1 MLNMKKKNNN
11 AVAKSDKEELITALD
26 IGSSHLRLLS
36 GYVGPDK
43 QIRIRGYKEI
53 KSVGY
58 SNGEINDI
66 GKLAGSIAS
75 IVQQFQNEYGIEVK
89 DVVTGVPGHVIQGE
103 NQQGNITVS
112 SGQVTETDRNR
123 AIENAAAG
131 LQQLNRN
138 DFVVIHKNPQNYS
151 TESSENIVN
160 PIGFY
165 AKRLDVNVHFIGCKG
180 LYKKNIEQ
188 AVSMISSNIHSKNVI
203 YVGNAVSAAAI
214 TENEKEIGV
223 IQADIGGGTI
233 SFTVYDAGKQLIS
246 QGISDGGDYI
256 TNSIAREFA
265 IPKQSAEELKLKY
278 GIASPDIIPDDQ
290 KNYQLKVE
298 VPTQF
303 SNQTEEVTITLGELS
318 AVIYRCLGSMFEL
331 LFQRITS
338 HGKSFL
344 KSLDIGAGVV
354 LTGGTAMLRGIDTV
368 LSDYINYYTQNPA
381 NEFLHCNSKVRIG
394 VPVGL
399 RMCDDIRIPNELRN
413 SMAPGIAARP
423 DQAVVFGLLRVAKFD
438 NLEQYSNSRSRNDD
452 SDEVGKGFL
461 GNFKNWMKREL

>member
-1 MLNMKKKNNN
+1 MKKKNNN

-36 GYVGPDK
+36 GYVGTDK

-188 AVSMISSNIHSKNVI
+188 AVSMISSNIHTKNVI

-368 LSDYINYYTQNPA
+368 LSDYINYYSQNPA

-399 RMCDDIRIPNELRN
+399 RMCDDIRIPNELRS

>member
-53 KSVGY
+53 KSAGY

-188 AVSMISSNIHSKNVI
+188 AVSMISSNIHTKNVI

-290 KNYQLKVE
+290 KNYQIKVE

-303 SNQTEEVTITLGELS
+303 TNQTEEVTITLGELS

-399 RMCDDIRIPNELRN
+399 RMCDDIRIPNELRS

-452 SDEVGKGFL
+452 SDEVGKGFF
-461 GNFKNWMKREL
+461 GNFKNWVKREL

>member
-188 AVSMISSNIHSKNVI
+188 AVSMISSNIHTKNVI

-413 SMAPGIAARP
+413 SMAPGIVARP

-438 NLEQYSNSRSRNDD
+438 NLEQYSNSRSRNYD

>member
-1 MLNMKKKNNN
+1 MKKKNNN

-188 AVSMISSNIHSKNVI
+188 AVSMISSNIHTKNVI

-368 LSDYINYYTQNPA
+368 LSDYINYYSQNPA

>member
-26 IGSSHLRLLS
+26 IGSSHLRLLA

-53 KSVGY
+53 KSAGY

-188 AVSMISSNIHSKNVI
+188 AVSMISSNIRTKNVI

-290 KNYQLKVE
+290 KNYQIKVE

-303 SNQTEEVTITLGELS
+303 TNQTEEVTITLGELS

-354 LTGGTAMLRGIDTV
+354 LTGGTAMLRGIDAV

-399 RMCDDIRIPNELRN
+399 RMCDDIQIPNELRN
-413 SMAPGIAARP
+413 PTTPGIAARP

-452 SDEVGKGFL
+452 SDEVGKGFF
-461 GNFKNWMKREL
+461 GNFKNWVKREL

>member
-103 NQQGNITVS
+103 NQQGNITVT

-165 AKRLDVNVHFIGCKG
+165 AKRLDVNVHFIGCRG

-188 AVSMISSNIHSKNVI
+188 AVSMISSNIHTKNVI

-303 SNQTEEVTITLGELS
+303 SNHTEEVTITLGELS

-394 VPVGL
+394 VPLGL
-399 RMCDDIRIPNELRN
+399 RMCDDIRIPNELRS
-413 SMAPGIAARP
+413 SMAPGIVARP